1 MRFDHLEIKGDVS
14 FYQGEGGVVY
24 QLVQLENDQLM
35 IPSNLGLAKE
45 TRNLPIRTYKTY
57 QILYD
62 GLGKNGFL
70 IEDQNGFFVEDGFWK
85 CYEAVNHILDE
96 LEFPCAGCGDL
107 ISFQGTSR
115 SNCFETCED
124 CEDQFCS
131 YCVKWLVEEGAHVCH
146 RCLAKR

>member
-45 TRNLPIRTYKTY
+45 TRNLLIRTYKTY

-70 IEDQNGFFVEDGFWK
+70 IEDQNGFLQKMDFGNATRQW
-85 CYEAVNHILDE
+85 I
-96 LEFPCAGCGDL
+96 
-107 ISFQGTSR
+107 IFQMSQ
-115 SNCFETCED
+115 NF
-124 CEDQFCS
+124 
-131 YCVKWLVEEGAHVCH
+131 LVQGAEI
-146 RCLAKR
+146 